1 MLVQAG
7 NSIQPEVLLKAKTMS
22 AGSTI
27 LVVDD
32 EENIRSMLRLVLES
46 EGFVVTTAGSVPQA
60 LTQITQFRFDV
71 LISDLNIGHPA
82 DGFLVVSAMRRVHP
96 ETLTFILTGYP
107 AFETALEAMRQ
118 HVNDYLIKG
127 TPIEDLVEKIKTGL
141 AQGLPNHRQH
151 RTQRVPDVIGQNR
164 DWVIAHWLQGV
175 KQNQEL
181 LSVSLSEGDRR
192 DHVPGLLD
200 EAIAYACDQ
209 AIGVERQQAA
219 IQHGTVRY
227 HQGYTIPM
235 LIVEACL
242 LQDVFSDC
250 IRRNVQVIDLSNLVL
265 DLTKMFHTVSTELEL
280 SVRAFTNHAGWYSP
294 HEPKH

>member
-1 MLVQAG
+1 
-7 NSIQPEVLLKAKTMS
+7 MS

-46 EGFVVTTAGSVPQA
+46 EGFVVTTAGTVPEA
-60 LTQITQFRFDV
+60 LTQITQNHFDV

-82 DGFLVVSAMRRVHP
+82 DGFVVVSAMRRIHP

-127 TPIEDLVEKIKTGL
+127 TPIEDLVDKIKTGL
-141 AQGLPNHRQH
+141 AQGQPTSQPQK
-151 RTQRVPDVIGQNR
+151 TKRVPH
-164 DWVIAHWLQGV
+164 VIAENKGWLIAQWLQAV
-175 KQNQEL
+175 NQNPEL
-181 LSVSLSEGDRR
+181 MSVSLSEVERR

-200 EAIAYACDQ
+200 EAIAYTRDQ

-219 IQHGTVRY
+219 AQHGTLRY
-227 HQGYTIPM
+227 QQGYSVPM
-235 LIVEACL
+235 LILEARL
-242 LQDVFSDC
+242 LQDIISDC
-250 IRRNVQVIDLSNLVL
+250 IRRNVQVIDLSNLVA
-265 DLTKMFHTVSTELEL
+265 DLCKMSHTISTELEL
-280 SVRAFTNHAGWYSP
+280 SVRAFT
-294 HEPKH
+294 KHGLRRI